1 MERYESPTI
10 EPVGGG
16 EADPKSVVPIV
27 VVAIFLVSTLY
38 VAAGAIAVESVSYLH
53 LANSAYQ
60 YSNTP

>member
-27 VVAIFLVSTLY
+27 DMQVALFAQ
-38 VAAGAIAVESVSYLH
+38 VAAIVQVAALAFVVWNKISV
-53 LANSAYQ
+53 
-60 YSNTP
+60 YSNNG